1 MYGLRYPK
9 RMSAKPSIFLS
20 YASPDR
26 DRVMPY
32 FIRLKQRGFNPWIDQ
47 QKLLGG
53 QNWDYEIRKALA
65 DAAIIV
71 MFISNNSINRR
82 GYVQREIKLALTKLE
97 EKLIGDIYIIPVLL
111 DQDAQRPDQLSD
123 IQFLDCSDA
132 DFIDNLI
139 AAINWQL
146 AEAENA
152 TAAWS
157 SESGIIW
164 SKSVISE
171 HWNGVPGFSLSGEVL
186 HLTSN
191 KFENLGDFA
200 DVVKGWF
207 KSELLRHRRM
217 PFEQMPDIFNL
228 GQHRGIRTT
237 TWDATCA
244 DPIVKGRVISVRYD
258 VGWYGAG
265 AAHPN
270 HHFVTFRYY
279 LDPFCEIG
287 TLRGIFENPEA
298 ALPVLQQHL
307 RRDLA
312 KWRLQDGDNEH
323 SLSEQDIESGTA
335 DWKDLQNF
343 VFEADGLQFFFGPYD
358 VGPYAFGSQPRWSPT
373 ARWRGS
379 SLPCCARRWTSITS
393 KSRRSN
399 RGSSRLGPGCRL
411 TDASR
416 RSTYIH
422 GDNL

>member
-1 MYGLRYPK
+1 MCAGYILVAIDHHSHLGEPTFARCEMRPLRYPE
-9 RMSAKPSIFLS
+9 RMRDEPSIFLS

-32 FIRLKQRGFNPWIDQ
+32 FIQLKQRGFNPWIDQ

-111 DQDAQRPDQLSD
+111 DNDAQRPDQLSD
-123 IQFLDCSDA
+123 IQFLDGSDA
-132 DFIDNLI
+132 DFIDNLV

-146 AEAENA
+146 VEAESA

-157 SESGIIW
+157 SESGITW
-164 SKSVISE
+164 SKSLITE
-171 HWNGVPGFSLSGEVL
+171 HWNGVPGFSFSGEVL
-186 HLTSN
+186 HLTSD

-217 PFEQMPDIFNL
+217 PFAQMPDVFNL
-228 GQHRGIRTT
+228 GQHRAIRTT

-244 DPIVKGRVISVRYD
+244 DPLVKGRVISVRYD

-287 TLRGIFENPEA
+287 TLREIFEDPDS
-298 ALPVLQQHL
+298 ALPVLQDHL
-307 RRDLA
+307 RPKLA
-312 KWRLQDGDNEH
+312 KRRFQDGDTENF
-323 SLSEQDIESGTA
+323 LPEQDISNGTT
-335 DWKDLQNF
+335 DWNDLRNF
-343 VFEADGLQFFFGPYD
+343 VFEADGIQFFFGPYD
-358 VGPYAFGSQPRWSPT
+358 VGPYVFGSQTALVPYSATAKFISPV
-373 ARWRGS
+373 
-379 SLPCCARRWTSITS
+379 L
-393 KSRRSN
+393 RSALDVYHFDQPQ
-399 RGSSRLGPGCRL
+399 G
-411 TDASR
+411 
-416 RSTYIH
+416 
-422 GDNL
+422 